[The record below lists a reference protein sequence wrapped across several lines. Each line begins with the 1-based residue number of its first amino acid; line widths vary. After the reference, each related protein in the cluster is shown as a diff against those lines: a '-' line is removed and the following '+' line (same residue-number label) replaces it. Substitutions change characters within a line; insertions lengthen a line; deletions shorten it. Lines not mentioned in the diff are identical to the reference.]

1 MFIDHAKGQ
10 FRQPGHAIADQIGC
24 AAVPIRPERR
34 VEQPFDRLF
43 RHDVQGHDMR
53 HVLPIRRQWRMD
65 RAGSGGLNA
74 CFAK

>member
-1 MFIDHAKGQ
+1 VPLNIV
-10 FRQPGHAIADQIGC
+10 
-24 AAVPIRPERR
+24 AVRAESG

-43 RHDVQGHDMR
+43 RHDVEGHDMR

-65 RAGSGGLNA
+65 RAGSGGLSA